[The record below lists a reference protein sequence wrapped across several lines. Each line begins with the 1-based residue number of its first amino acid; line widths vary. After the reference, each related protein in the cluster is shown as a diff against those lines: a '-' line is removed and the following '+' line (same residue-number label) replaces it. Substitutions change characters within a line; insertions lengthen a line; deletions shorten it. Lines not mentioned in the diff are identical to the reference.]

1 MNKNLLSVSVLA
13 LASLAFTNLNAATE
27 AETAALLKGS
37 KAPVATQKVAAKT
50 VAKKVEPAAP
60 AKAVAA
66 DKKMADVTAPAKAD
80 AKPAQEPKAVPVAS
94 PAEAPKPKCGLGVEI
109 SGESTY
115 NVYHFKNKRREENG
129 GKGFGWHTGAE
140 DSTFNVEAAG
150 KAPCDVA
157 GGLEYSYLVR
167 FAPDAEKGVNPVR
180 ENRLKLKGAGGTF
193 MIGNHRGFGDFGAVG
208 PFSFLGAT
216 GGIFGNYKTVVNETT
231 GSVIRND
238 LAGIAKDETKLTYVS
253 PRFWKV
259 VQLGVSWTPDGNT
272 RGEQKPRT
280 HSPQNTAGSAVAAG
294 ANIWEMGFNLKH
306 KFEMGLDTAFS
317 VTGIS
322 GRTRDN
328 KRAVTVGGATPG
340 PFVAPHTRLVDRRRI
355 EAYAIGAVFE
365 YKGISF
371 GAEYLNNM
379 KSGLQ
384 KVFTKQDAGK
394 VMSFGLGY
402 KLDKNKYSLGYLNSK
417 RKLGRLVDVSNKL
430 GAGANTVF
438 DFGRVKSDVFSVTYD
453 RQIACGLKWFVSGTH
468 MKSRASNQAQL
479 ANWKTATN
487 TTGDLVPNNKA
498 HVIES
503 GFGINF

>member
-27 AETAALLKGS
+27 AQTAALLKGG
-37 KAPVATQKVAAKT
+37 KASAPTQSVTPKT
-50 VAKKVEPAAP
+50 AVKKVEAAAP
-60 AKAVAA
+60 TKAVAA
-66 DKKMADVTAPAKAD
+66 EKKMADVVAPAKTTAEVM
-80 AKPAQEPKAVPVAS
+80 PVPVAA

-115 NVYHFKNKRREENG
+115 NVYNFKNKRREENG

-180 ENRLKLKGAGGTF
+180 ENRLKLKSAGGTF

-208 PFSFLGAT
+208 PFNFLGAT

-238 LAGIAKDETKLTYVS
+238 LAGIAKDETKLTYAT

-272 RGEQKPRT
+272 RGEQKPRS
-280 HSPQNTAGSAVAAG
+280 HSPQSTSGSAVAAG
-294 ANIWEMGFNLKH
+294 QNIWEGGFNLKH

-317 VTGIS
+317 VTGIT

-328 KRAVTVGGATPG
+328 KRAVTAAGA
-340 PFVAPHTRLVDRRRI
+340 PFVAPHTRLIDRRRI
-355 EAYAIGAVFE
+355 EAYAVGAVFE

-371 GAEYLNNM
+371 GGEYLDNM

-384 KVFTKQDAGK
+384 KVITKQDAGK

-402 KLDKNKYSLGYLNSK
+402 KLDKNKYSFGYLHSK
-417 RKLGRLVDVSNKL
+417 RKLGSLVDTSNKL
-430 GAGANTVF
+430 AAGANTVF
-438 DFGRVKSDVFSVTYD
+438 NFGNVKSDVFSVTYD

-468 MKSRASNQAQL
+468 MKSKASNQAQL

>member
-37 KAPVATQKVAAKT
+37 KASTTTQKVTTKTVTKTETVKAAKP
-50 VAKKVEPAAP
+50 VAQKMSDVAAP
-60 AKAVAA
+60 AKA
-66 DKKMADVTAPAKAD
+66 TEE
-80 AKPAQEPKAVPVAS
+80 AKPVPCAT

-115 NVYHFKNKRREENG
+115 NVYNFKNKRREENG

-180 ENRLKLKGAGGTF
+180 ENRLKLKSAGGTF

-208 PFSFLGAT
+208 PFNFLGAT

-238 LAGIAKDETKLTYVS
+238 LAGIAKDETKLTYAT

-259 VQLGVSWTPDGNT
+259 IQLGVSWTPDGNT
-272 RGEQKPRT
+272 RGEQKPRS
-280 HSPQNTAGSAVAAG
+280 HSPQSTSGSAVAAG
-294 ANIWEMGFNLKH
+294 QNIWEMGFNLKH

-328 KRAVTVGGATPG
+328 KRAVTAAAA

-371 GAEYLNNM
+371 GGEYLDNM

-417 RKLGRLVDVSNKL
+417 RKLGRLVDTSNKL
-430 GAGANTVF
+430 AAGANTVF
-438 DFGRVKSDVFSVTYD
+438 DFGKVKSDVFSVTYD

-468 MKSRASNQAQL
+468 MKSKASNQAQL

>member
-37 KAPVATQKVAAKT
+37 KASTTTQKVTTKTVTKTETVKAAKP
-50 VAKKVEPAAP
+50 VAKKMSDVAAP
-60 AKAVAA
+60 AKA
-66 DKKMADVTAPAKAD
+66 TEE
-80 AKPAQEPKAVPVAS
+80 AKPVPCAT

-115 NVYHFKNKRREENG
+115 NVYNFKNKRREENG

-180 ENRLKLKGAGGTF
+180 ENRLKLKSAGGTF
-193 MIGNHRGFGDFGAVG
+193 MIGNHRGFADFGAVG
-208 PFSFLGAT
+208 PFNFLGAT

-238 LAGIAKDETKLTYVS
+238 LAGIAKDETKLTYAT

-280 HSPQNTAGSAVAAG
+280 HSPQNAAGTNILAG
-294 ANIWEMGFNLKH
+294 ANIWEGGFNLKH
-306 KFEMGLDTAFS
+306 KFEMGLDSAFS
-317 VTGIS
+317 VTGIT
-322 GRTRDN
+322 GRTRDD
-328 KRAVTVGGATPG
+328 KRAVARGGGTPG
-340 PFVAPHTRLVDRRRI
+340 PFNGHERLVDRRRI
-355 EAYAIGAVFE
+355 EAYAVGAVFE

-371 GAEYLNNM
+371 GAEYLDNM

-394 VMSFGLGY
+394 VISTGLGY
-402 KLDKNKYSLGYLNSK
+402 KLDKNKYTFGYLHSK
-417 RKLGRLVDVSNKL
+417 KKLGRLTDTTNKL
-430 GAGANTVF
+430 AAGANTVF
-438 DFGRVKSDVFSVTYD
+438 DFGSVKSDVFSLTYD
-453 RQIACGLKWFVSGTH
+453 RQIACGLKWFISGTH
-468 MKSRASNQAQL
+468 MKSKASNQAQL
-479 ANWKTATN
+479 GKWAIATN
-487 TTGDLVPNNKA
+487 TSDTGVNTPNNKA